1 MATNN
6 IINTPVPFSVP
17 KGGTGVS
24 TLTTPYGL
32 LAAGTTATAPIQ
44 TVSPGSA
51 AQLLTSA
58 GASSLPSFKASPAAI
73 LAKVTGASGAT
84 VDFANVFS
92 SSYEIYLMA
101 YENYL
106 PSTNNTVLSALF
118 GTGATPTY
126 QTTGYFGTIYGFN
139 GTASAAVTYLPL
151 SASETNVAHFE
162 ANGYFYIFNVNNSP
176 SSVAIAGILNSF
188 SQGSFI
194 SQSQFISGGWQGAS
208 PVTSLRFAPSS
219 GNIASGN
226 FYLYGLNL

>member
-73 LAKVTGASGAT
+73 LAKKLLEPAVLM
-84 VDFANVFS
+84 VDFANVF
-92 SSYEIYLMA
+92 
-101 YENYL
+101 
-106 PSTNNTVLSALF
+106 LF
-118 GTGATPTY
+118 V
-126 QTTGYFGTIYGFN
+126 I
-139 GTASAAVTYLPL
+139 
-151 SASETNVAHFE
+151 
-162 ANGYFYIFNVNNSP
+162 
-176 SSVAIAGILNSF
+176 
-188 SQGSFI
+188 
-194 SQSQFISGGWQGAS
+194 
-208 PVTSLRFAPSS
+208 
-219 GNIASGN
+219 
-226 FYLYGLNL
+226 